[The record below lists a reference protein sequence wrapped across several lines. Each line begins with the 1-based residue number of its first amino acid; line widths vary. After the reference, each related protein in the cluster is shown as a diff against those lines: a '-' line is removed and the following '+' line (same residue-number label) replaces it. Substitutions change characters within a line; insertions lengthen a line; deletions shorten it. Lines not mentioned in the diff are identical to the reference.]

1 MAPKDSFIIIENVG
15 TFGIYRIK
23 PFRVSLIS
31 ADGRYDTPSHH
42 LFRTLPTEHR
52 DDFYQPCEPQIKAN
66 VGPRLPWQ
74 DIHAKIEGPA
84 ARDVMINFVERYE
97 VNASCKTFLI
107 THY

>member
-1 MAPKDSFIIIENVG
+1 MSPL
-15 TFGIYRIK
+15 Y
-23 PFRVSLIS
+23 

-97 VNASCKTFLI
+97 VNALYVDYFVSSLKLLNFI
-107 THY
+107 QNSHSK

>member
-1 MAPKDSFIIIENVG
+1 M
-15 TFGIYRIK
+15 
-23 PFRVSLIS
+23 S

-74 DIHAKIEGPA
+74 DVHAKIEGPA
-84 ARDVMINFVERYE
+84 ARDVMINFVERYANISPKE
-97 VNASCKTFLI
+97 LCCVGKNRESNLP
-107 THY
+107 

>member
-1 MAPKDSFIIIENVG
+1 M
-15 TFGIYRIK
+15 
-23 PFRVSLIS
+23 SLIS

-97 VNASCKTFLI
+97 VNAFYNILFYPLQSVCK
-107 THY
+107 